1 MDMLVG
7 LFEGKDWF
15 AIAGQVV
22 LIATTITGALP
33 DKVVAGIPVLGKLW
47 PILNWL
53 AGNVF
58 NNVNHPKGMK
68 AIEDGEKE
76 IDEAKAKVIKRNGLT
91 DTLDGV

>member
-1 MDMLVG
+1 MEMLTG

-15 AIAGQVV
+15 AIAGQIV
-22 LIATTITGALP
+22 LIATTVTGALP

-68 AIEDGEKE
+68 AIEDVEKE
-76 IDEAKAKVIKRNGLT
+76 IDEAKAKVTKRVGIS

>member
-1 MDMLVG
+1 MEMITS

-15 AIAGQVV
+15 AMAGQIV
-22 LIATTITGALP
+22 LIATTVTGALP
-33 DKVVAGIPVLGKLW
+33 DRMVAGIPVLGKLW

-68 AIEDGEKE
+68 AIEDVEKE
-76 IDEAKAKVIKRNGLT
+76 IDEAKAKINKRSGLS